1 MSQRSE
7 NLATYFK
14 AVLKL
19 SSDLHHLID
28 CKHKQLDTC
37 RLSFKLVGE
46 QVAEINATTNNW
58 KSMWVVC
65 PFIQGGRCLAAM
77 GSMGNI
83 TSRF

>member
-28 CKHKQLDTC
+28 RKHKQLNTR

-46 QVAEINATTNNW
+46 QVAERQLMTGWT
-58 KSMWVVC
+58 SMWVVC
-65 PFIQGGRCLAAM
+65 LFIQGGRCLAAM

-83 TSRF
+83 TSKF